1 MLNNK
6 IITNYI
12 IQKKLAIICRRNL
25 ILIEKIKKGDK
36 NLDYPLDLCFDTDYN
51 IRINMEKNN
60 KYNNEVKY
68 RIKSS
73 YKQRTK
79 ILYHSHNE

>member
-25 ILIEKIKKGDK
+25 ILIEMIKKCNK
-36 NLDYPLDLCFDTDYN
+36 NLDYTLDLCFDTDYN

-79 ILYHSHNE
+79 ILYHSDNE